1 MIRKSIGWGPM
12 TQEGLGTT
20 LKKLNSIASDVI
32 GDFIQNVMSD
42 IIQSTNSTVPIVA
55 KLHCDSLLIIFLWY
69 SKSKYYFTKGIAIV
83 FTLAIFY

>member
-1 MIRKSIGWGPM
+1 M

-55 KLHCDSLLIIFLWY
+55 KLH
-69 SKSKYYFTKGIAIV
+69 IV
-83 FTLAIFY
+83 IHY